1 MKKHI
6 AVFLGLLILAIA
18 VSGCGQKEITDGVYT
33 ADVVLTGG
41 SGRASVESPAKVVIA
56 DGKTTATVIWSSPFY
71 EYMMVG
77 ETRYDPIQQEGN
89 AVFEIPIVLDEDMSV
104 SALTVAMSEPH
115 LVEYT
120 LRFDSKSLK
129 GE

>member
-56 DGKTTATVIWSSPFY
+56 DGKITATVIWSSPFY

-89 AVFEIPIVLDEDMSV
+89 ATFEIPIVLDEDMSV

>member
-41 SGRASVESPAKVVIA
+41 SGRASVESPAKIVIA
-56 DGKTTATVIWSSPFY
+56 DGKITATVIWSSPFY

-89 AVFEIPIVLDEDMSV
+89 ATFELPIMLDEDMSV

>member
-89 AVFEIPIVLDEDMSV
+89 ATFEIPIVLDEDMSV

>member
-41 SGRASVESPAKVVIA
+41 SGRASVESPAKIVIA
-56 DGKTTATVIWSSPFY
+56 DGKITATVIWSSPFY

-77 ETRYDPIQQEGN
+77 ETRYDPIQLEGN
-89 AVFEIPIVLDEDMSV
+89 AAFEIPVVLDEDMSV

>member
-18 VSGCGQKEITDGVYT
+18 VSGCGQKAITDGVYT

-41 SGRASVESPAKVVIA
+41 SGRASVESPAKIVIA
-56 DGKTTATVIWSSPFY
+56 DGKITATVIWSSPFY

-89 AVFEIPIVLDEDMSV
+89 ATFELPIVLDEDMSV

>member
-41 SGRASVESPAKVVIA
+41 SGRANVESPAKVVIA
-56 DGKTTATVIWSSPFY
+56 DGKITATVIWSSPFY

-89 AVFEIPIVLDEDMSV
+89 ATFEIPIVLDEDMSV

>member
-41 SGRASVESPAKVVIA
+41 SGRASVESPAKIVIA
-56 DGKTTATVIWSSPFY
+56 DGKITATVIWSSPFY

-89 AVFEIPIVLDEDMSV
+89 ATFEIPIVLDEDMSV

>member
-89 AVFEIPIVLDEDMSV
+89 ATFEIPIVLDEDMSV
-104 SALTVAMSEPH
+104 SALRVAMSEPH

>member
-41 SGRASVESPAKVVIA
+41 SGRASVESPAKIVIA
-56 DGKTTATVIWSSPFY
+56 DGKITATVIWSSPFY

-77 ETRYDPIQQEGN
+77 ETRYDPIQKEGN
-89 AVFEIPIVLDEDMSV
+89 AAFEIPIVLDEDMSV